1 MAIISRIGAAGL
13 AGAICLAGSLVAGG
27 PAASAATAR
36 GATAAAPLGNAPQCV
51 TVWER
56 VGRVTKTGYARN
68 DCSRTLRLK
77 IVWARGTD
85 GPCSTVRPGGTI
97 WAKVARGV
105 RSFDGASTC

>member
-1 MAIISRIGAAGL
+1 MAIISRVGAAGL

-68 DCSRTLRLK
+68 DCRRTLRLK
-77 IVWARGTD
+77 IVWRHGVDGSCSSVAPGRQISSKVPRG
-85 GPCSTVRPGGTI
+85 PRV
-97 WAKVARGV
+97 
-105 RSFDGASTC
+105 FDGADVC